1 MVLDT
6 LDRVQLT
13 LDYMEQ
19 NLKAEIQAKELSK
32 IAGYSEVY
40 YSELFKKVTG
50 IPMGQYLTR
59 RKLAHAIC
67 EIAAGRRMLETA
79 LEYGFDTYA
88 GFYRAFCREYGC
100 SQTLQNQFKA
110 GGKNN
115 AVKKSDQRNIGT
127 LGNGTGNRR

>member
-59 RKLAHAIC
+59 RKLASCH
-67 EIAAGRRMLETA
+67 L
-79 LEYGFDTYA
+79 
-88 GFYRAFCREYGC
+88 
-100 SQTLQNQFKA
+100 
-110 GGKNN
+110 
-115 AVKKSDQRNIGT
+115 
-127 LGNGTGNRR
+127 

>member
-50 IPMGQYLTR
+50 IPMGQEEGCWKPHWNMALIRMPVSTG
-59 RKLAHAIC
+59 LF
-67 EIAAGRRMLETA
+67 AGNT
-79 LEYGFDTYA
+79 D
-88 GFYRAFCREYGC
+88 
-100 SQTLQNQFKA
+100 
-110 GGKNN
+110 
-115 AVKKSDQRNIGT
+115 AVRPFT
-127 LGNGTGNRR
+127 